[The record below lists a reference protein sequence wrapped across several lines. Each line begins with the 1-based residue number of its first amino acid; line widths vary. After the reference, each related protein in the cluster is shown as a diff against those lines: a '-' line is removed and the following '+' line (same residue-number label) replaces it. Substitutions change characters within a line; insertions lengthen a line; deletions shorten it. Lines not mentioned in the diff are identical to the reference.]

1 MGKKIVIIVLM
12 ALFVIPLTAG
22 KLKGVLMEDS
32 IKVDGNVL
40 LLNGMALRKKIIFK
54 VYVAGM
60 YLPKKEKSAEK
71 ILSSDTQRVVVMHFM
86 RSVGAGKINGGWYDG
101 LEANTPNYSK
111 ELKAKFDILAKY
123 MEKMRK
129 GKRIVFSYS
138 PSKGTTVKVNG
149 KEKGTIKGKDFAD
162 ALFSCWIGKKP
173 GPGKKF
179 KRKLLGI

>member
-1 MGKKIVIIVLM
+1 MSKKIILIFVM
-12 ALFVIPLTAG
+12 ALLVVPLIGA
-22 KLKGVLMEDS
+22 KLKGVKMEDS
-32 IKVDGNVL
+32 ITVDGNVL

-60 YLPKKEKSAEK
+60 YLPQKEKSAEK
-71 ILSSDTQRVVVMHFM
+71 ILKADTQRVVIMHFM

-101 LEANTPNYSK
+101 LEDNVPNFSK
-111 ELKAKFDILAKY
+111 ELKAKFDMLAKY

-129 GKRIVFSYS
+129 GGLIVFEYS
-138 PSKGTTVKVNG
+138 PPKGTVVKVNG

-179 KRKLLGI
+179 KKKLLGI